1 MHATTFIAVLI
12 LLLALAVLVV
22 PPAAEAQEARK
33 TARIGVLNPNSL
45 SARAEPLEAF
55 RQGLRNLGYV
65 EGQNIVIDYRG
76 ADGRFEQLPDLA
88 AELVRIKVDVIVAL
102 TAVAAQAA
110 KQATT
115 TIPIVM
121 VGVGDPVE
129 ARLVANL
136 SRPGGNI
143 TGSSSLAGE
152 LSAKR
157 LELLKEVVPGLARV
171 AALWN
176 AGNPMKAADWR
187 EAQVAART
195 LRVSLQSREVRG
207 PGDFESVFAAMTKDR
222 PDALL
227 TLGDPLLL
235 QQRGRIVE
243 FAARNRLPAM
253 YEHRVYTDAGGLIAY
268 GPNFR
273 ELYRRAATYVD
284 KILKGAKPGDLP
296 VEQPTKFELV
306 INLKTAKALGL
317 TIPQSVLLRADE
329 VIQ

>member
-1 MHATTFIAVLI
+1 MRLIGLAVVLAVG
-12 LLLALAVLVV
+12 LALAPLV
-22 PPAAEAQEARK
+22 AEAQEARK
-33 TARIGVLNPNSL
+33 TARIGVLDPSSL
-45 SARAEPLEAF
+45 AARRELLEAF
-55 RQGLRNLGYV
+55 GQALRERGYM
-65 EGQNIVIDYRG
+65 EGQNIVIEHRW
-76 ADGRFEQLPDLA
+76 AEGRLERLPKLA
-88 AELVRIKVDVIVAL
+88 ADLVRLKVDIIVAL
-102 TAVAAQAA
+102 SAPAAQAA

-171 AALWN
+171 AVLWN
-176 AGNPMKAADWR
+176 SANPAKAVDWR

-207 PGDFESVFAAMTKDR
+207 PGDFESVFARMTKDR

-227 TLGDPLLL
+227 ALGDPLLL
-235 QQRGRIVE
+235 QERGRIVE

-268 GPNFR
+268 GPDFR

-284 KILKGAKPGDLP
+284 KILKGARPADLP

-306 INLKTAKALGL
+306 INLKTARTLGL
-317 TIPQSVLLRADE
+317 TIPPSVLSRADQIIE
-329 VIQ
+329 